1 MSARTVHVGV
11 HETRDAS
18 YDVVAGCGV
27 LEQLPALLEERC
39 PAHAY
44 AVIADHHV
52 AQLHGAALM
61 QALHAAGLTASLHA
75 FPSGE
80 WNTSRETWGQLTD
93 ALLAARLGRDG
104 AIVAFG
110 GGVAGDLA
118 GFVAATYLR
127 GIPYVQVPTTLL
139 AMIDSSI
146 GGKTGVDV
154 PAGKNL
160 VGAFH
165 QPRFVL
171 ADVALLATLPRPQL
185 AAGAA
190 EAVKHGVIADAAY
203 AAALCGDAA
212 AILAKDLGALER
224 AVVRSVEIKA
234 DVVSRDE
241 KEAGLRQVLNFGHT
255 VGHAVEAGAGY
266 ELLHGEA
273 VAIGMAAEARLAEA
287 LGVAPTG
294 LAHEVRAALERFA
307 LPLEIPE
314 SLANEALLDAM
325 QSDKK
330 ARAGRV
336 RCALPKTIGAMAQS
350 ADGEWTVDVPLETML
365 NILNSCR

>member
-1 MSARTVHVGV
+1 MPV

-18 YDVVAGCGV
+18 YDVFAGRGV
-27 LEQLPALLEERC
+27 LAELPRLLGERC

-52 AQLHGAALM
+52 AELHGAALM
-61 QALHAAGLTASLHA
+61 AALAAAGVPATLHA

-80 WNTSRETWGQLTD
+80 WNKSRDTWAQLTD
-93 ALLAARLGRDG
+93 ALLAARVGRDG

-110 GGVAGDLA
+110 GGGAGDLA

-165 QPRFVL
+165 QPKFVL
-171 ADVALLATLPRPQL
+171 ADVTLLATLSRVQL

-190 EAVKHGVIADAAY
+190 EAVKHGVIADAGY
-203 AAALCGDAA
+203 AAALCEDAGK
-212 AILAKDLGALER
+212 ILAKDLDALER
-224 AVVRSVEIKA
+224 AVLRSVEIKA
-234 DVVSRDE
+234 GVVGRDE

-255 VGHAVEAGAGY
+255 IGHAIEAGAGY

-273 VAIGMAAEARLAEA
+273 VAIGMAAEARLAES
-287 LGVAPTG
+287 LGVGEPGVAD
-294 LAHEVRAALERFA
+294 AVRDALECYA
-307 LPLEIPE
+307 LPLAIPE
-314 SLANEALLDAM
+314 SLKPEQLVETM
-325 QSDKK
+325 HSDKK
-330 ARAGRV
+330 VRGGKV
-336 RCALPKTIGAMAQS
+336 RCALPKRIGAMAQS
-350 ADGEWTVDVPLETML
+350 GDGEWTVGVPLETMRDV
-365 NILNSCR
+365 LNSCR